1 MMNRTVYRWF
11 VPLGLALL
19 TACGG
24 GSGGGSGTE
33 GRAPLVAPA
42 DARTAATQDRPV
54 TVDDV
59 LVITIVGETTPTTQ
73 YPVSAAGYIQFPYL
87 DLVKVDGLTPTQIK
101 ELIEKRLKEEGYFVD
116 PQVLVTANYQEQY
129 VHVLGAVARPGAIP
143 FRGEGKMDI
152 LDAISFAG
160 GTTRLAKDKVEHT
173 HNGVRKVYSI
183 EELKRRRPEDRVLV
197 EPGDIIEVKESFF

>member
-1 MMNRTVYRWF
+1 MMKRILSWCWV
-11 VPLGLALL
+11 VLSVGLL
-19 TACGG
+19 TGCGG
-24 GSGGGSGTE
+24 GGGGGDAA
-33 GRAPLVAPA
+33 APLVPPAGAPPEP
-42 DARTAATQDRPV
+42 TQDRPV
-54 TVDDV
+54 AVDDV
-59 LVITIVGETTPTTQ
+59 LVITIVGETTPTTE

-87 DLVKVDGLTPTQIK
+87 DLVKVEGLTPTQIK
-101 ELIEKRLKEEGYFVD
+101 ELIEKRLKDEGYFVD
-116 PQVLVTANYQEQY
+116 PQVLVTAKYQEQY

-152 LDAISFAG
+152 LDVISFAG